1 MIQLINISKR
11 YNSKKGNNTTALD
24 NINLKLG
31 DKGLTFILGKSGSGK
46 STLLN
51 ILGGLDKQSSGNIII
66 NNKDTNTFKSSD
78 WDMYR
83 NTYVGFVFQEFNLL
97 DSYDVYN
104 NIKLSL
110 ELQNKK
116 ISDNDIKEVLSKV
129 SLEDISKRK
138 INELSGGQ
146 KQRVAIARAIIKKP
160 EILLCDEPTGNLD
173 STTSKEIF
181 NILKELSKNTLV
193 IVVSHDEE
201 SASIYADR
209 IIRISDGK
217 IVSDTLDIDITSN
230 KELVLKKAHLP
241 FMYSFKMGIDSLFK
255 KKIKFIFS
263 LISLT
268 ACFAFLGF
276 TLSLYNSNY
285 ENDFLR
291 EFSKY
296 DSTELHLYKYENI
309 VDYEETAKKQM
320 SSLFSGNNMSSNDLH
335 PTPINIDD
343 DLVKEIE
350 NNTNLKWYKDYLIIN
365 NGYITLAIDSD
376 DDEPIYYDY
385 SSSIIFGLLDSL
397 DTSNIVGNI
406 DNNSV
411 VISSYI
417 ADIIIHNGI
426 LAKNS
431 LDDTTDYLYKPNSY
445 EDIINDN
452 VYIKIENFEYINVSG
467 ILKIDTKE
475 YDLLKQY
482 SYNQYIDMDSGELY
496 GKIRTLKSDMMNES
510 LLLRVY
516 ISIDKLNAYKNIK
529 NNTTSYLVNQTFYY
543 NNESLSEHVISINT
557 GYLLNNSLIYGSTK
571 EMYIDDLNNDEVVIN
586 TGFLNL
592 VTDGDYESK
601 LNEYLESV
609 PDGLEETF
617 LKSYISSNNIT
628 SKILK
633 SNIYNGNV
641 YINYNYEYYKNFN
654 IKGVII
660 DSKDVPIVYF
670 SKNNI
675 SSLIKNTVTLNSL
688 YQNIS
693 DVNTLKN
700 ILKYYPLD
708 KSNVLASSK
717 YNNIY
722 TISIGLYGYKLIGK
736 VGTFISSIVALI
748 FLSNLILNSI
758 KLRKKEM
765 GILRAL
771 GSKSIDIL
779 KIFIYECLSL
789 CILCITISSIIVPI
803 ICNKFYLYG
812 KNQGLNYYF
821 AIFKPYIIGY
831 MFLFAFGLVIIISLL
846 GSIKVIKQ
854 KPIEVILD
862 K

>member
-1 MIQLINISKR
+1 MIQLVNISKR

-268 ACFAFLGF
+268 LCLGFLGF
-276 TLSLYNSNY
+276 VLSTNNNGFNKEFLKNFANHNSS
-285 ENDFLR
+285 EVKIT
-291 EFSKY
+291 KY
-296 DSTELHLYKYENI
+296 SGN
-309 VDYEETAKKQM
+309 VDYGHRLKDIFSAT
-320 SSLFSGNNMSSNDLH
+320 SSLSESD
-335 PTPINIDD
+335 PITVPIDNET
-343 DLVKEIE
+343 LKEIE
-350 NNTNLKWYKDYLIIN
+350 ENTNLKWNASYTIRNIDGNVSYGEKDYNVPLYYEG
-365 NGYITLAIDSD
+365 GYDVNFSTFDVI
-376 DDEPIYYDY
+376 
-385 SSSIIFGLLDSL
+385 
-397 DTSNIVGNI
+397 DTSKLIGNV
-406 DNNSV
+406 DNDSI
-411 VISSYI
+411 VISSHI
-417 ADIIIHNGI
+417 ADYIIYNGI
-426 LAKNS
+426 KAKDSITEYS
-431 LDDTTDYLYKPNSY
+431 LEYLYKPNSY

-452 VYIKIENFEYINVSG
+452 VYIKLNNFEYINVSG
-467 ILKIDTKE
+467 IVEVDLSQYETLKNYNRNKLYYNTDVNPTGLSNLS
-475 YDLLKQY
+475 YDLNY
-482 SYNQYIDMDSGELY
+482 SQDINV
-496 GKIRTLKSDMMNES
+496 
-510 LLLRVY
+510 RVY
-516 ISIDKLNAYKNIK
+516 ISNEKLNYYKSIT
-529 NNTTSYLVNQTFYY
+529 NNVTNSTYY
-543 NNESLSEHVISINT
+543 NKEFRYNDTYYDDVYY
-557 GYLLNNSLIYGSTK
+557 GYLLNNSLIYTKYSTIY
-571 EMYIDDLNNDEVVIN
+571 MDDLNNDDMVIN
-586 TGFLNL
+586 TGFLNTITNNDYQEKL
-592 VTDGDYESK
+592 DSYLLNNENSNEEEFLLNYLNNNDIIGKKILSAIHDNDIYESTDNYK
-601 LNEYLESV
+601 EY
-609 PDGLEETF
+609 T
-617 LKSYISSNNIT
+617 II
-628 SKILK
+628 
-633 SNIYNGNV
+633 
-641 YINYNYEYYKNFN
+641 
-654 IKGVII
+654 GVII
-660 DSKDVPIVYF
+660 DSKEGDTAYLGKVHV
-670 SKNNI
+670 SK
-675 SSLIKNTVTLNSL
+675 LVKDTVTLSYVYTNVDNL
-688 YQNIS
+688 N
-693 DVNTLKN
+693 DMKN
-700 ILKYYPLD
+700 ILKYYPL
-708 KSNVLASSK
+708 NN
-717 YNNIY
+717 NNILSETY
-722 TISIGLYGYKLIGK
+722 YSKAFVVYPISCMFKNIGYIGM
-736 VGTFISSIVALI
+736 IVLSVLSFL

-771 GSKSIDIL
+771 GCKSLDVL
-779 KIFIYECLSL
+779 KIFIYESLTLCLISVIL
-789 CILCITISSIIVPI
+789 SSCILPIVCNSLNNFMHDMYYDYNVFIFDFEVVIYMLIFTFILTVVIT
-803 ICNKFYLYG
+803 
-812 KNQGLNYYF
+812 
-821 AIFKPYIIGY
+821 
-831 MFLFAFGLVIIISLL
+831 LL
-846 GSIKVIKQ
+846 GSIRVIKQ
-854 KPIEVILD
+854 KPMEVILD